1 MHTMS
6 GYKLTC
12 VENWSPFFVSHFY
25 RSWIDWKQF
34 FHVQQMC
41 SKIILQQISIVKRE
55 KSWLIE
61 RKKIRGSLNRSLLG
75 ILILNNMQLYKRVS
89 MEAEQQHKSL
99 SLAVKLG
106 EREREKKLTL
116 IFKLC
121 LEDPRSILSVCQPNT
136 AEDCRKLFRVVKY
149 RSYLAASFFPDLR
162 QCSRMPSRSFA

>member
-25 RSWIDWKQF
+25 SSWIDWKQF

-61 RKKIRGSLNRSLLG
+61 RKKIRGSLKRSLLG

-89 MEAEQQHKSL
+89 METEQQHKSL

-106 EREREKKLTL
+106 ERERKNLTL

>member
-12 VENWSPFFVSHFY
+12 VENWSPFFVFHFY

-41 SKIILQQISIVKRE
+41 SKIILQQISLVKRE
-55 KSWLIE
+55 KSWLNE
-61 RKKIRGSLNRSLLG
+61 RKKIRGSLKRSLLG

-89 MEAEQQHKSL
+89 METEQQHKSL

-106 EREREKKLTL
+106 EREREKKIWHWFLNCVLKTRDQFWVCVNLTL
-116 IFKLC
+116 QK
-121 LEDPRSILSVCQPNT
+121 T
-136 AEDCRKLFRVVKY
+136 ARNFSEL
-149 RSYLAASFFPDLR
+149 LNIAPI
-162 QCSRMPSRSFA
+162 

>member
-25 RSWIDWKQF
+25 RSWTDWKQF

-55 KSWLIE
+55 KSWLNE
-61 RKKIRGSLNRSLLG
+61 KEKIRGSLKRSLLG

-89 MEAEQQHKSL
+89 METEQQHKSL

-106 EREREKKLTL
+106 EREREKKNWHWFLNCVLKTQDQFWVCVNLTL
-116 IFKLC
+116 QK
-121 LEDPRSILSVCQPNT
+121 T
-136 AEDCRKLFRVVKY
+136 AGNFSEL
-149 RSYLAASFFPDLR
+149 LNIAPI
-162 QCSRMPSRSFA
+162 

>member
-1 MHTMS
+1 
-6 GYKLTC
+6 
-12 VENWSPFFVSHFY
+12 
-25 RSWIDWKQF
+25 
-34 FHVQQMC
+34 
-41 SKIILQQISIVKRE
+41 
-55 KSWLIE
+55 
-61 RKKIRGSLNRSLLG
+61 
-75 ILILNNMQLYKRVS
+75 
-89 MEAEQQHKSL
+89 METEQQHKSL

-106 EREREKKLTL
+106 EREREKKNLTL